1 MRIYIELE
9 SMDPNI
15 KRSFCI
21 FYNRRILMSQSKCLN
36 PRLFEENLASGL
48 PPPGPKPGGLTQELR
63 AQTTRSDPHFVLYI
77 THHNALVSTLQV
89 LERITDLFFGSV

>member
-1 MRIYIELE
+1 M
-9 SMDPNI
+9 
-15 KRSFCI
+15 
-21 FYNRRILMSQSKCLN
+21 
-36 PRLFEENLASGL
+36 